1 VGLRLDILEDV
12 KLSLKL
18 S

>member
-1 VGLRLDILEDV
+1 VGLRLDILEHV